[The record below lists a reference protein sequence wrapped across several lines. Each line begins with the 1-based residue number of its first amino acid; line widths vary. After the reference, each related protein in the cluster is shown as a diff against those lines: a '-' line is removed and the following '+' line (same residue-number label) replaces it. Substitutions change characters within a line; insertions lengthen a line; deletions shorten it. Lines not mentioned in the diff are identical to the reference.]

1 MAQPPSTRLNL
12 TEIDDY
18 LIVNLP
24 AVLSDALLLVHYNE
38 IRQLVEASH
47 YRGVILNLAA
57 VSLLDHGA
65 LQQIRRICQA
75 NSLLGSTTVLA
86 GVNASI
92 AAYLASL
99 SEPFDDLIF
108 CQDMET
114 AKRACG

>member
-1 MAQPPSTRLNL
+1 MAQPQGTRLNL
-12 TEIDDY
+12 TEIDGY

-24 AVLSDALLLVHYNE
+24 AVITDPLLCQHYDQ
-38 IRQLVEASH
+38 IRSLVESSRYH
-47 YRGVILNLAA
+47 GVILNLSA
-57 VSLLDHGA
+57 VSLLDYGA
-65 LQQIRRICQA
+65 LQQIRRITRA

-86 GVNASI
+86 GANASI

-99 SEPFDDLIF
+99 PEPFDDLTF